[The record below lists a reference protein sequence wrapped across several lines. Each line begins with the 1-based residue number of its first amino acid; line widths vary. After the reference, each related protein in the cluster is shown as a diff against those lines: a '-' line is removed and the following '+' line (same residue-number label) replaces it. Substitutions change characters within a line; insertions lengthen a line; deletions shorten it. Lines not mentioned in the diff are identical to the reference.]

1 MNSSNRRVQN
11 KSKVMVMDKSEVICI
26 SSGDENEM
34 INDKQ
39 KPQPWN
45 NKANKFNFVNASK
58 KIKCNNQKQD
68 IVNKKRKISE
78 IDGTSDEKD
87 NGTDKRIKTVSC
99 QETNSV
105 IAKDSCKQNGVETQ
119 KYSSVPV
126 SKKIVK
132 PQLIIKEKKNISLPE
147 QDIFPSFLSLCL
159 QKRREPA
166 MEIIVNKLKRRYE
179 QMNPVYAKSEA
190 FQNFLNNKRSAILSS
205 DNMIFQHIMDVKV
218 EMKKKSNK
226 NSKSALQIET
236 NKTNV
241 CEDLPSSSKASS
253 SSINLNNIKEAETD
267 EEGFNDDTMN
277 PVMKRKLKK
286 IKKVMNMCSKRIKIL
301 EESEVNFDDED
312 NSNFIKLEK
321 YKERMVK
328 LYNEYCRITGDNQ
341 DAGRSYLRPKHLN
354 TTQISS
360 VDYAIT
366 NFINA
371 KITKRNKLKKSGR
384 FTDDLIF
391 PDYRDIL
398 KCVSS
403 CNERNNLGL
412 TAKKRAQIAKKAF
425 TDLGEH
431 LQRARR
437 IDYWDTFSLF
447 LENKQDDPALKDLE
461 LAQKLRKNQE
471 VGQQKLTQIFQDFV
485 KKQEEMNSPEKKT
498 NTENGD
504 NEDSDIESKD
514 EDENSDVESKDEDEN
529 SEEDDE
535 DKDENIDNSLEDDE
549 NENKDDYDN
558 DNEKEDTENKQIIIN
573 SESNENE
580 IKSNSPENETRLEK
594 DLSNTCKDKDNR
606 DTEITNVKEVF
617 ESFEKVIEK
626 TSPATESEISV
637 IQQSFTLNNNDMED
651 KNDEII
657 PLDDDDYNKTTADN
671 KPILRVRSFAKHP
684 TTWED
689 NKQKIQNAENGS
701 SKEVIDLTNDVAMT
715 KVSIPNYKVKTAI
728 FPSITK
734 KYKGF
739 LMPANLTNKSLISV
753 KNITNNYLKLNPS
766 KVNSSNLK
774 PISIVKKV
782 VDLSSC
788 NTIVHLPH
796 SSGRQNIRSKENNNE
811 TIKKQSFVH
820 VIIPTEVYN
829 KNSVGVPVKKN
840 SENKPK

>member
-1 MNSSNRRVQN
+1 MNSNNRRV
-11 KSKVMVMDKSEVICI
+11 KDESKVMIMDKREVICI
-26 SSGDENEM
+26 SSDDENEK

-39 KPQPWN
+39 KPQPCN
-45 NKANKFNFVNASK
+45 NIVNKFNFVNASTE
-58 KIKCNNQKQD
+58 ITCNNQKQN

-78 IDGTSDEKD
+78 IDGSSDAKD
-87 NGTDKRIKTVSC
+87 NGTDKRIKTEPC
-99 QETNSV
+99 QETNNL
-105 IAKDSCKQNGVETQ
+105 IAKDSCKRNGVEVE

-126 SKKIVK
+126 NRKIVK

-166 MEIIVNKLKRRYE
+166 MEVIVNKLKRRYE

-190 FQNFLNNKRSAILSS
+190 FQNFLNNKRNAILSS
-205 DNMIFQHIMDVKV
+205 DNMIFQHIMDVKI
-218 EMKKKSNK
+218 EMKSKSNK

-241 CEDLPSSSKASS
+241 HKDVLSSSIASS
-253 SSINLNNIKEAETD
+253 SSSNVNNIKETETD
-267 EEGFNDDTMN
+267 EDDFEDNTMD
-277 PVMKRKLKK
+277 PDTKRKFKK

-301 EESEVNFDDED
+301 EESEVNFNDED

-412 TAKKRAQIAKKAF
+412 TAKKQAQIAKKAF

-447 LENKQDDPALKDLE
+447 LENKQDDPALKDQE

-471 VGQQKLTQIFQDFV
+471 LGQQKLTQIFQDFV
-485 KKQEEMNSPEKKT
+485 KKQEEMNSPERKAT
-498 NTENGD
+498 TENDD
-504 NEDSDIESKD
+504 NEDS
-514 EDENSDVESKDEDEN
+514 NVESKDEDEN

-535 DKDENIDNSLEDDE
+535 DEDEDINNYLKDDE
-549 NENKDDYDN
+549 NADEDEDEDDYDN
-558 DNEKEDTENKQIIIN
+558 DNEDSEDKESIIS
-573 SESNENE
+573 SESNKNE
-580 IKSNSPENETRLEK
+580 IKSNSLENETRLEK
-594 DLSNTCKDKDNR
+594 DLSSTCKNKDNE
-606 DTEITNVKEVF
+606 DILITNVKEVF
-617 ESFEKVIEK
+617 VCSKNVIEK
-626 TSPATESEISV
+626 SSPATGSEISV
-637 IQQSFTLNNNDMED
+637 IQQPSTLNNNNTKDQ
-651 KNDEII
+651 NDEIK
-657 PLDDDDYNKTTADN
+657 PLDDGCNKTTVNN

-689 NKQKIQNAENGS
+689 NKQKFQNAENGS

-715 KVSIPNYKVKTAI
+715 KVSVPNYKVKTAI
-728 FPSITK
+728 FPSISK
-734 KYKGF
+734 KYKA
-739 LMPANLTNKSLISV
+739 LLLPANLKSKSLISV
-753 KNITNNYLKLNPS
+753 KNITNNYLKLNPI
-766 KVNSSNLK
+766 KIDNSNLK

-788 NTIVHLPH
+788 NTIIHLPH
-796 SSGRQNIRSKENNNE
+796 SSGRQNISSKENSNE
-811 TIKKQSFVH
+811 TIKKPTFVH
-820 VIIPTEVYN
+820 LVIPAEVYN

>member
-1 MNSSNRRVQN
+1 MNSNNGRDQD
-11 KSKVMVMDKSEVICI
+11 KSKVMVMDKREVICI
-26 SSGDENEM
+26 SSDDENEK

-39 KPQPWN
+39 KPQPCN
-45 NKANKFNFVNASK
+45 NEVNKFNIVNASTE
-58 KIKCNNQKQD
+58 ITCNNQKQD
-68 IVNKKRKISE
+68 IINKKRKVSE
-78 IDGTSDEKD
+78 IDGISDAKE
-87 NGTDKRIKTVSC
+87 NGTDKRIKTEPC
-99 QETNSV
+99 QETNSL
-105 IAKDSCKQNGVETQ
+105 IANDSSKQNGVETQ
-119 KYSSVPV
+119 EYSSVPA
-126 SKKIVK
+126 SRKIVK
-132 PQLIIKEKKNISLPE
+132 PQLIIKKKKNISLPE

-190 FQNFLNNKRSAILSS
+190 FQNFLNNKRNAILSS
-205 DNMIFQHIMDVKV
+205 DKMIFQHIMDVKV
-218 EMKKKSNK
+218 EMKSRSNK

-236 NKTNV
+236 NETNV
-241 CEDLPSSSKASS
+241 RTDVSQSSKASS
-253 SSINLNNIKEAETD
+253 SLINENNITETEID
-267 EEGFNDDTMN
+267 EEDFEDNTMDPDT
-277 PVMKRKLKK
+277 KRKFKK

-301 EESEVNFDDED
+301 EEAEVNFDDED

-371 KITKRNKLKKSGR
+371 KITKRNKLKKGGR

-412 TAKKRAQIAKKAF
+412 SAKKQAHIAKKAF

-437 IDYWDTFSLF
+437 IDYWDTFSLS
-447 LENKQDDPALKDLE
+447 LENKQDDPALKDQE

-471 VGQQKLTQIFQDFV
+471 IGQQKLTQIFQDFV
-485 KKQEEMNSPEKKT
+485 KKQEEMKSPENKAST
-498 NTENGD
+498 
-504 NEDSDIESKD
+504 
-514 EDENSDVESKDEDEN
+514 ENSDTEDSNVESKDEDEN

-535 DKDENIDNSLEDDE
+535 DEDDF
-549 NENKDDYDN
+549 DN
-558 DNEKEDTENKQIIIN
+558 DSEDTEDTEDNKSITS
-573 SESNENE
+573 SESNKNE
-580 IKSNSPENETRLEK
+580 IKSNSPENEIRLEK
-594 DLSNTCKDKDNR
+594 DLSKTCKDKDNE
-606 DTEITNVKEVF
+606 DIVITNVKEVLVC
-617 ESFEKVIEK
+617 SEKVIEK
-626 TSPATESEISV
+626 SSPAKESEIPV
-637 IQQSFTLNNNDMED
+637 IQQPSTLNNNDIED

-657 PLDDDDYNKTTADN
+657 PLDDGCSTTTVDN
-671 KPILRVRSFAKHP
+671 KPTLRVRSFAKHP

-701 SKEVIDLTNDVAMT
+701 SKEVIDLTNDVAMA
-715 KVSIPNYKVKTAI
+715 KVSIPNHKVKKAI
-728 FPSITK
+728 FPTITK
-734 KYKGF
+734 KYKS
-739 LMPANLTNKSLISV
+739 LLVPANLTNKSLISV
-753 KNITNNYLKLNPS
+753 KNISNNYLKLNPIKIDNS
-766 KVNSSNLK
+766 KLK
-774 PISIVKKV
+774 PITIIKKV
-782 VDLSSC
+782 VDLSSR

-796 SSGRQNIRSKENNNE
+796 SSGRQNISSKENNNE
-811 TIKKQSFVH
+811 TIKKQTFMHLV
-820 VIIPTEVYN
+820 IPTEVYN